1 MGRRVVSLWLPRL
14 ATERLGRRRVATS
27 PASRPAAARALAT
40 ISAHQGGVRVVA
52 VNGAAEAAGVAPGMT
67 LANAR
72 AVAPGLA
79 TAEADPASERRTLA
93 AIAAWCGR
101 YTPWAAADGGGVWL
115 DITGCAH
122 LFGGETGLLED
133 LIGGLKSQGFAALA
147 AAADTPSAAWAV
159 ARFSAHGGNAMVIVP
174 SGKEETRAAL
184 ASLPVAGLRLAP
196 AAAEGLGRVGLRRI
210 GDLFE
215 LPRAPL
221 ARRFGEALTR
231 RLDEALGT
239 VEEPISP
246 RRPPS
251 PVRARLAFAE
261 PIKHG
266 AAIAGA
272 ARHLLGELC
281 RKLEAAHQGARRI
294 ELTLYRTDGSRDGTA
309 IGTSR
314 PMRDAAHLEHL
325 FRDKLE
331 GLDPGFGIE
340 VMVLAA
346 AAVDPLP
353 PTQSGLRVR
362 GRGTEDGVAR
372 LVDRL
377 GAAGVVRLHARPSHI
392 PERACR
398 ALPAAHTM
406 NPAASMENRPA
417 QARPLHL
424 LPWPE
429 PIDVI
434 APIPDD
440 PPAVFRWRRARYRV
454 ARAEGPERIAPEW
467 WREAPEDASAAER
480 RVRDYFRVED
490 TQGRRF
496 WLYRE
501 GLYRPD
507 RAPRWYMHGLFA

>member
-1 MGRRVVSLWLPRL
+1 MW
-14 ATERLGRRRVATS
+14 T
-27 PASRPAAARALAT
+27 SRPAPARALAT
-40 ISAHQGGVRVVA
+40 VSAEHGGVRIAA
-52 VNGAAEAAGVAPGMT
+52 VNGAAEAAGVAPGMP

-72 AVAPGLA
+72 AVAPGLV
-79 TAEADPASERRTLA
+79 TAAADPAGERRTVVG
-93 AIAAWCGR
+93 IAAWCGH
-101 YTPWAAADGGGVWL
+101 YTPWTAADGGGGVWL

-122 LFGGETGLLED
+122 LFGGEAGLLKD
-133 LIGGLKSQGFAALA
+133 LIGRLKSQGFEALA
-147 AAADTPSAAWAV
+147 AVADTPGAVWAA
-159 ARFSAHGGNAMVIVP
+159 ARFATAGGSATVIVP

-184 ASLPVAGLRLAP
+184 APLPVAGLRLTP
-196 AAAEGLGRVGLRRI
+196 ATTEGLGRVGLRRI

-221 ARRFGEALTR
+221 AARFGEALTR
-231 RLDEALGT
+231 RLDEALGA

-246 RRPPS
+246 RRTAPPFQ
-251 PVRARLAFAE
+251 ARLAFAE
-261 PIKHG
+261 PIQHG

-272 ARHLLGELC
+272 TRRLLGELC
-281 RKLEAAHQGARRI
+281 RKLEAAHRGARRLD
-294 ELTLYRTDGSRDGTA
+294 LTLYRTDGSRDGAA

-314 PMRDAAHLEHL
+314 PMRDAKHLERL

-331 GLDPGFGIE
+331 GLDPGFGVE

-346 AAVDPLP
+346 GAVDPLP
-353 PTQSGLRVR
+353 PTQSGFRAP
-362 GRGTEDGVAR
+362 GRGTGDGVAR

-377 GAAGVVRLHARPSHI
+377 ANRLGAQHVVRLHAHPSHI

-398 ALPAAHTM
+398 ALPATDDLDDSNVA
-406 NPAASMENRPA
+406 PAKDRPA
-417 QARPLHL
+417 RPRPLHL

-440 PPAVFRWRRARYRV
+440 PPAVFRWRRTRHRV

-467 WREAPEDASAAER
+467 WREALDDAPPAER

-490 TQGRRF
+490 TQGRCF

-507 RAPRWYMHGLFA
+507 WAPRWYMHGLFA

>member
-1 MGRRVVSLWLPRL
+1 MRI
-14 ATERLGRRRVATS
+14 
-27 PASRPAAARALAT
+27 AA
-40 ISAHQGGVRVVA
+40 I
-52 VNGAAEAAGVAPGMT
+52 NGAAEAVGVAPGMT

-79 TAEADPASERRTLA
+79 TAETDPAGERRTLA

-101 YTPWAAADGGGVWL
+101 YTPWTAAAGGGVWL

-122 LFGGETGLLED
+122 LFGGEAGLLED
-133 LIGGLKSQGFAALA
+133 LIGRLKSLGFEARA
-147 AAADTPSAAWAV
+147 AAADTPGAAWAV
-159 ARFSAHGGNAMVIVP
+159 AHFAAYEENAMVIIP
-174 SGKEETRAAL
+174 SGEEETRAAL
-184 ASLPVAGLRLAP
+184 APLPMAGLRLAP
-196 AAAEGLGRVGLRRI
+196 ASVEGLGRVGLRRI

-221 ARRFGEALTR
+221 AARFGEALTR
-231 RLDEALGT
+231 RLDEALGA

-246 RRPPS
+246 HRPRS

-272 ARHLLGELC
+272 TRHLLAELC
-281 RKLEAAHQGARRI
+281 RRLEAVHLGARRL

-314 PMRDAAHLEHL
+314 PMRDAVHLERL
-325 FRDKLE
+325 FQDKLE
-331 GLDPGFGIE
+331 GLDPGFGVE

-346 AAVDPLP
+346 GAVDPLP
-353 PTQSGLRVR
+353 PTQGRLHVR
-362 GRGTEDGVAR
+362 GRGTGDGVAR

-377 GAAGVVRLHARPSHI
+377 ANRLGAEGVVRLHVRPSHV

-398 ALPAAHTM
+398 ALPAAHNL
-406 NPAASMENRPA
+406 NPAASMEDRPA
-417 QARPLHL
+417 RPRPLHL

-434 APIPDD
+434 APIPDY
-440 PPAVFRWRRARYRV
+440 PPAVFRWRRARHRV

-467 WREAPEDASAAER
+467 WREALEDAPMEESH
-480 RVRDYFRVED
+480 VRDYFRVED

-507 RAPRWYMHGLFA
+507 TAPRWYMHGFFG